1 MFLTVQDNN
10 TELTMTH
17 EQIANLLR
25 KRKDKVK
32 QSMERLES
40 KGIIKLTPVGEVNHL
55 GQTVTMLHVNERDSY
70 IVVAQ
75 MSPEFT
81 AALVDE

>member
-40 KGIIKLTPVGEVNHL
+40 KGIIKLTPVGKL
-55 GQTVTMLHVNERDSY
+55 T
-70 IVVAQ
+70 I
-75 MSPEFT
+75 
-81 AALVDE
+81 